1 MSRDRIPILFGH
13 KNKSPFQSEVLNV
26 WYWRCRPVLTNK
38 LEALGLSVTYPSP
51 WPRRGLRL
59 GEELPPED
67 LVVVP
72 GARLNSPPAKSP
84 SLSSDGS
91 FHWLS
96 RDCCDWNAEE
106 CCCKHI
112 TTIKTWTGKKD
123 RRVANYRF
131 QKPGWD
137 KICGNSG
144 RWRKLQEVL
153 TCGSLFIVS
162 SLKLVGRA
170 DMGSLAL
177 KNSPCCGAIWC
188 CCCFT

>member
-1 MSRDRIPILFGH
+1 MWSERITILFDH
-13 KNKSPFQSEVLNV
+13 HTKSPFQSEVLNV
-26 WYWRCRPVLTNK
+26 LYWKCRPVLTNQY
-38 LEALGLSVTYPSP
+38 EALVLSVTYPSP

-106 CCCKHI
+106 CCCKPIKIINQNLKKKTVHI
-112 TTIKTWTGKKD
+112 SKPWGRKFLQRIIVIKLNTRDYFICNSQHGILTTALWKTQW
-123 RRVANYRF
+123 
-131 QKPGWD
+131 
-137 KICGNSG
+137 
-144 RWRKLQEVL
+144 L
-153 TCGSLFIVS
+153 
-162 SLKLVGRA
+162 
-170 DMGSLAL
+170 
-177 KNSPCCGAIWC
+177 
-188 CCCFT
+188 

>member
-1 MSRDRIPILFGH
+1 MWSETITILFDH
-13 KNKSPFQSEVLNV
+13 NTKSSFQSVILNV
-26 WYWRCRPVLTNK
+26 LYWKCRPVLTNQ
-38 LEALGLSVTYPSP
+38 LEALVLSVTYPSP

-106 CCCKHI
+106 CCCKP
-112 TTIKTWTGKKD
+112 IKIINQNLRKKQLQST
-123 RRVANYRF
+123 YF
-131 QKPGWD
+131 QTLRE
-137 KICGNSG
+137 KICTTD
-144 RWRKLQEVL
+144 
-153 TCGSLFIVS
+153 TCDEAQYKRLFH
-162 SLKLVGRA
+162 
-170 DMGSLAL
+170 M
-177 KNSPCCGAIWC
+177 
-188 CCCFT
+188 